1 MIENSKIKADK
12 TALVVIDLQNGVL
25 RKEHV
30 PYTNEQVIQ
39 NAGRL
44 IKAFT
49 EAGAFVVMVK
59 VSTADGKDL
68 LRPDTDEKADPSLR
82 INPIQLIE
90 NWDGFLPELNVPD
103 SVHVITKRQWGA
115 FYGTDLDIQLRRR
128 GIETLVL
135 CGIATEF
142 GVDTTAREAYQHGY
156 NQIFAEDAMGSSEVE
171 AHEFVCRHIF
181 TRMGKVRTCE
191 EVLRLISEEV

>member
-25 RKEHV
+25 RNEHV
-30 PYTNEQVIQ
+30 PYNNEQVIK

-49 EAGAFVVMVK
+49 EAGSFVVMVK

-68 LRPDTDEKADPSLR
+68 LRPDTDAKIDPAIR

-90 NWDGFLPELNVPD
+90 NWDSFVSELNVPD
-103 SVHVITKRQWGA
+103 SVHIITKRNWGA
-115 FYGTDLDIQLRRR
+115 FYGTELDLQLRRR

-135 CGIATEF
+135 CGISTEF
-142 GVDTTAREAYQHGY
+142 GVDTTAREAYQYGY
-156 NQIFAEDAMGSSEVE
+156 KQIFAEDAMASSEKE
-171 AHEFVCRHIF
+171 AHEFVCKHIF
-181 TRMGKVRTCE
+181 PRIGKVRTSDEVLELLNE
-191 EVLRLISEEV
+191 EV